1 MSVNFISM
9 EESAPGLREF
19 KKARTRR
26 AISDVAT
33 RLFAEQGFEAVTVA
47 QIAAAAEV
55 SIKTVFNYF
64 TTKEDLFFDRAGELI
79 DVLLRTIAERPA
91 GTTVTAALHALLADN
106 LAPFPGTGWREL
118 REPARYEAFRAFVAT
133 ESAAPALRARRLT
146 LSETWAEPIAAA
158 VAREVGLRA
167 DDARAQTYAAML
179 LAIMGQRNRLLTAA
193 VLERAGART
202 VERRVRGAMDEAFA
216 RLARAFDDLEN

>member
-79 DVLLRTIAERPA
+79 DVLVRNQEDER
-91 GTTVTAALHALLADN
+91 
-106 LAPFPGTGWREL
+106 
-118 REPARYEAFRAFVAT
+118 VAT
-133 ESAAPALRARRLT
+133 GE
-146 LSETWAEPIAAA
+146 
-158 VAREVGLRA
+158 
-167 DDARAQTYAAML
+167 AM
-179 LAIMGQRNRLLTAA
+179 
-193 VLERAGART
+193 
-202 VERRVRGAMDEAFA
+202 VEFPNDPFCR
-216 RLARAFDDLEN
+216 